1 MTSEVHDALI
11 ERKLVDAA
19 SDLCRELKKGR
30 LLLFKLDAID
40 NQLCSKY
47 GAKRDNV
54 HAIVLGHVASDIVIG
69 RNPAVN

>member
-1 MTSEVHDALI
+1 MASEVHDALI

-19 SDLCRELKKGR
+19 SNLCGELKKGR

-40 NQLCSKY
+40 NQLCSRY
-47 GAKRDNV
+47 GAKRDNI
-54 HAIVLGHVASDIVIG
+54 HAIVLGHVASDIVID